1 MEDRVDLDRGGEPQ
15 SGRTDTNTLNDLI
28 RPQPVMV
35 PLDGGS
41 TGLDIPGIKLYTVA
55 RSKHWYWDASAVAF
69 LCLDRLGMAHIGSEV
84 VVDLLDSSGSSK
96 CVGVSW
102 RQFGGRE

>member
-1 MEDRVDLDRGGEPQ
+1 MEDRVDLDCDREPQ

-35 PLDGGS
+35 QLDGGS
-41 TGLDIPGIKLYTVA
+41 TGLDIPGIKPYTVA
-55 RSKHWYWDASAVAF
+55 RLNDWCWDASAVAF
-69 LCLDRLGMAHIGSEV
+69 LCQDRLGMAHIGSEV

-102 RQFGGRE
+102 CQFGGRE